1 MCFVIIMHVWC
12 ICECMQV
19 CDESSVLCVLV
30 DRMYVYLC
38 IDDFKDDSNDE
49 GTHEP

>member
-1 MCFVIIMHVWC
+1 MCIDNGAFVN
-12 ICECMQV
+12 
-19 CDESSVLCVLV
+19 DESSVLCVLV